1 MALAKKFAFLPK
13 RAGPNECTCTHI
25 DALGKNPHT
34 HTKSD
39 GVGEG
44 VEWSG
49 GAHVNMHAQLFA
61 FVAFLPRLQFFAAQ
75 LKLQKARNPD
85 PETRRSTTN
94 IVHQTCES
102 CIHVSVLGWT
112 GGKDGN
118 FERFNY
124 ATIHKSSKR
133 HC

>member
-1 MALAKKFAFLPK
+1 MQKFLPSYFQMALAKKFAFLPK

-34 HTKSD
+34 HTLKELWGLD
-39 GVGEG
+39 GN
-44 VEWSG
+44 G
-49 GAHVNMHAQLFA
+49 GQRGANVNMHAQLFA

-102 CIHVSVLGWT
+102 CNHGCVLEWT
-112 GGKDGN
+112 KKGSN
-118 FERFNY
+118 
-124 ATIHKSSKR
+124 
-133 HC
+133 